1 MNRTKK
7 YLMSTIIL
15 LSSSLYASDKK
26 IDSIEELTKTVD
38 VTVPTEQKTKT
49 QAKDIVNKSKKSLQT
64 KYGSASF
71 YGPGFHGRKTAS
83 GEVFNQNA
91 LTAAHRTLPFGTK
104 LRVTCTA
111 TGRSVVVKVND
122 RGPFAGRNRVLDLSV
137 GAAKAIGMIEKG
149 VTNVKYEVLN

>member
-1 MNRTKK
+1 
-7 YLMSTIIL
+7 MSTIIL
-15 LSSSLYASDKK
+15 LSSSIYASDKK

-111 TGRSVVVKVND
+111 TGRSTIVKVND
-122 RGPFAGRNRVLDLSV
+122 RGPYHGNRILDLSV
-137 GAAKAIGMIEKG
+137 GAAKAIGMVEKG

>member
-15 LSSSLYASDKK
+15 LSSSIYASDKK

-104 LRVTCTA
+104 LRVTCTT
-111 TGRSVVVKVND
+111 TGRSTIVKVND
-122 RGPFAGRNRVLDLSV
+122 RGPYHGNRILDLSV
-137 GAAKAIGMIEKG
+137 GAAKAIGIVEKG

>member
-15 LSSSLYASDKK
+15 LSSSIYASDKK
-26 IDSIEELTKTVD
+26 TDSIEELTKTVD

-91 LTAAHRTLPFGTK
+91 LTAAHRALPFGTK
-104 LRVTCTA
+104 LRVTCTT
-111 TGRSVVVKVND
+111 TGRSTIVKVND
-122 RGPFAGRNRVLDLSV
+122 RGPYHGNRILDLSV

>member
-1 MNRTKK
+1 
-7 YLMSTIIL
+7 MSTIIL
-15 LSSSLYASDKK
+15 LSSSIYASDKK
-26 IDSIEELTKTVD
+26 TDSIEELTKTVD

-104 LRVTCTA
+104 LRVTCTT
-111 TGRSVVVKVND
+111 TGRSVVVRVND
-122 RGPFAGRNRVLDLSV
+122 RGPFHGNRVLDLSL
-137 GAAKAIGMIEKG
+137 GSAKAIGMVDRG
-149 VTNVKYEVLN
+149 VTKVKYEILK

>member
-15 LSSSLYASDKK
+15 LSSSIYASDKK

-111 TGRSVVVKVND
+111 TGRSVVVRVND
-122 RGPFAGRNRVLDLSV
+122 RGPFHSNRVIDLSL
-137 GAAKAIGMIEKG
+137 GSAKAIGMVDRG
-149 VTNVKYEVLN
+149 VTKVKYEILK

>member
-1 MNRTKK
+1 
-7 YLMSTIIL
+7 MSTIIL
-15 LSSSLYASDKK
+15 LSSSIYASDKK
-26 IDSIEELTKTVD
+26 IDSIKELTETVD

-111 TGRSVVVKVND
+111 TGRSTIVKVND
-122 RGPFAGRNRVLDLSV
+122 RGPYHGNRILDLSV
-137 GAAKAIGMIEKG
+137 GAAKAIGMVEKG

>member
-26 IDSIEELTKTVD
+26 TDSIEELTKTVD

-104 LRVTCTA
+104 LRVTCTT
-111 TGRSVVVKVND
+111 TGRSTIVKVND
-122 RGPFAGRNRVLDLSV
+122 RGPFAGRNRVLDLSK
-137 GAAKAIGMIEKG
+137 AAFLQIAPLSKG
-149 VTNVKYEVLN
+149 VTYIKYEILH

>member
-15 LSSSLYASDKK
+15 LSSSIYASDKK
-26 IDSIEELTKTVD
+26 TDSIEELTKTVN

-111 TGRSVVVKVND
+111 TGRSVVVRVND

-149 VTNVKYEVLN
+149 VTSVKYEVLN

>member
-1 MNRTKK
+1 
-7 YLMSTIIL
+7 MSTIIL
-15 LSSSLYASDKK
+15 LSSSIYASDKK

-104 LRVTCTA
+104 LRVTCTT
-111 TGRSVVVKVND
+111 TGRSTIVKVND
-122 RGPFAGRNRVLDLSV
+122 RGPYHGNRILDLSV

-149 VTNVKYEVLN
+149 VTNVKYEILK

>member
-26 IDSIEELTKTVD
+26 TDNIEELTKTVD

-111 TGRSVVVKVND
+111 TGRSTIVKVND
-122 RGPFAGRNRVLDLSV
+122 RGPYHGNRILDLSV

>member
-15 LSSSLYASDKK
+15 LSSSIYASDKK

-104 LRVTCTA
+104 LRVTCTT
-111 TGRSVVVKVND
+111 TGRSVVVRVND
-122 RGPFAGRNRVLDLSV
+122 RGPFAGRNRVLDLSL
-137 GAAKAIGMIEKG
+137 GSAKAIGMVDRG
-149 VTNVKYEVLN
+149 VTKVKYEILK

>member
-26 IDSIEELTKTVD
+26 TDSIEELTKTVD

-104 LRVTCTA
+104 LQVTCTT
-111 TGRSVVVKVND
+111 TGRSVVVRVND

>member
-26 IDSIEELTKTVD
+26 TDSIEELTKTVD

-104 LRVTCTA
+104 LRVTCTT
-111 TGRSVVVKVND
+111 TGRSTIVKVND
-122 RGPFAGRNRVLDLSV
+122 RGPYHGNRILDLSV

>member
-7 YLMSTIIL
+7 YLMFTIIL
-15 LSSSLYASDKK
+15 LSSSIYASDKK
-26 IDSIEELTKTVD
+26 TDSIEELTKTVD

-111 TGRSVVVKVND
+111 TGRSTIVKVND
-122 RGPFAGRNRVLDLSV
+122 RGPYHGNRILDLSV

>member
-15 LSSSLYASDKK
+15 LSSSIYASDKK

-111 TGRSVVVKVND
+111 TGRSTIVKIND
-122 RGPFAGRNRVLDLSV
+122 RGPYHGNRILDLSV

>member
-1 MNRTKK
+1 
-7 YLMSTIIL
+7 MSTIIL
-15 LSSSLYASDKK
+15 LSSSIYASDKK
-26 IDSIEELTKTVD
+26 TDSIEELTKTVD

-111 TGRSVVVKVND
+111 TGRSTIVKVND
-122 RGPFAGRNRVLDLSV
+122 RGPYHGNRILDLSV
-137 GAAKAIGMIEKG
+137 GAAKAIGMVEKG

>member
-1 MNRTKK
+1 
-7 YLMSTIIL
+7 MSTIIL
-15 LSSSLYASDKK
+15 LSSSIYASDKK
-26 IDSIEELTKTVD
+26 IDSIKELTETVD

-104 LRVTCTA
+104 LRVTCTT
-111 TGRSVVVKVND
+111 TGRSTIVKVND
-122 RGPFAGRNRVLDLSV
+122 RGPYHGNRILDLSV
-137 GAAKAIGMIEKG
+137 GAAKAIGMVEKG
-149 VTNVKYEVLN
+149 VTNVKYEILK

>member
-1 MNRTKK
+1 MKRTKQ

-15 LSSSLYASDKK
+15 LSSSIYASDKK
-26 IDSIEELTKTVD
+26 IDSIKELTETVD

-111 TGRSVVVKVND
+111 TGRSTIVKVND
-122 RGPFAGRNRVLDLSV
+122 RGPYHGNRILDLSV
-137 GAAKAIGMIEKG
+137 GAAKAIGMVEKG
-149 VTNVKYEVLN
+149 VTNVKYEILK

>member
-15 LSSSLYASDKK
+15 LSSSIYASDKK
-26 IDSIEELTKTVD
+26 TDSIEELTKTVD

-111 TGRSVVVKVND
+111 TGRSTIVKVND
-122 RGPFAGRNRVLDLSV
+122 RGPYHGNRILDLSV
-137 GAAKAIGMIEKG
+137 GAAKAIGMVEKG

>member
-7 YLMSTIIL
+7 YLMFTIIL

-26 IDSIEELTKTVD
+26 TDSIEELTKTVD

-111 TGRSVVVKVND
+111 TGRSVVVRVND
-122 RGPFAGRNRVLDLSV
+122 RGPFHGNRVLDLSL
-137 GAAKAIGMIEKG
+137 GSAKAIGMIEKG

>member
-15 LSSSLYASDKK
+15 LSSSIYASDKK
-26 IDSIEELTKTVD
+26 TDSIEELTKTVD

-111 TGRSVVVKVND
+111 TGRSTIVKVND
-122 RGPFAGRNRVLDLSV
+122 RGPYHGNRILDLSV
-137 GAAKAIGMIEKG
+137 GAAKAIGMVEKG
-149 VTNVKYEVLN
+149 VTNIKYEVLN

>member
-15 LSSSLYASDKK
+15 LSSSIYASDKK
-26 IDSIEELTKTVD
+26 IDSIKELTETVD

-111 TGRSVVVKVND
+111 TGRSTIVKVND
-122 RGPFAGRNRVLDLSV
+122 RGPYHGNRILDLSV
-137 GAAKAIGMIEKG
+137 GAAKAIGMVEKG

>member
-1 MNRTKK
+1 
-7 YLMSTIIL
+7 MSTIIL
-15 LSSSLYASDKK
+15 LSSSIYASDKK

-104 LRVTCTA
+104 LRVTCTT
-111 TGRSVVVKVND
+111 TGRSVVVRVND
-122 RGPFAGRNRVLDLSV
+122 RGPFHGNRVLDLSL
-137 GAAKAIGMIEKG
+137 GSAKAIGMVDRG
-149 VTNVKYEVLN
+149 VTKVKYEILK

>member
-15 LSSSLYASDKK
+15 LSSSIYASDKK

-49 QAKDIVNKSKKSLQT
+49 QAKDIVDKSKKSLQT

-111 TGRSVVVKVND
+111 TGRSTIVKVND
-122 RGPFAGRNRVLDLSV
+122 RGPYHGNRILDLSV

>member
-7 YLMSTIIL
+7 YLMSTIIF
-15 LSSSLYASDKK
+15 LSSSIYASDKK
-26 IDSIEELTKTVD
+26 IDSIEELTKTAD

-83 GEVFNQNA
+83 GEVFDQNA

-104 LRVTCTA
+104 LRVTCTT
-111 TGRSVVVKVND
+111 TGRSVVVRVND
-122 RGPFAGRNRVLDLSV
+122 RGPFHGNRVLDLSL
-137 GAAKAIGMIEKG
+137 GSAKAIGMVDRG
-149 VTNVKYEVLN
+149 VTKVKYEILK

>member
-1 MNRTKK
+1 MKRTKK

-26 IDSIEELTKTVD
+26 IDSIKELTETVD

-104 LRVTCTA
+104 LRITCTA
-111 TGRSVVVKVND
+111 TGRSTIVKVND
-122 RGPFAGRNRVLDLSV
+122 RGPYHGNRILDLSV
-137 GAAKAIGMIEKG
+137 GAAKAIGMVEKG

>member
-1 MNRTKK
+1 
-7 YLMSTIIL
+7 MSTIIL

-104 LRVTCTA
+104 LRVTCTT
-111 TGRSVVVKVND
+111 TGRSTIVKVND
-122 RGPFAGRNRVLDLSV
+122 RGPYHGNRILDLSV

>member
-1 MNRTKK
+1 
-7 YLMSTIIL
+7 MSTIIF
-15 LSSSLYASDKK
+15 LSSSIYAFDKK
-26 IDSIEELTKTVD
+26 IDSIEELTKTAD
-38 VTVPTEQKTKT
+38 ITVPTEQKTKT

-111 TGRSVVVKVND
+111 TGRSTIVKVND
-122 RGPFAGRNRVLDLSV
+122 RGPYHGNRILDLSV
-137 GAAKAIGMIEKG
+137 GAAKAIGMVEKG

>member
-15 LSSSLYASDKK
+15 LSSSIYASDKK
-26 IDSIEELTKTVD
+26 TDSIEELTKTVD

-104 LRVTCTA
+104 LRVTCTT
-111 TGRSVVVKVND
+111 TGRSVVVRVND
-122 RGPFAGRNRVLDLSV
+122 RGPFHGNRVLDLSL
-137 GAAKAIGMIEKG
+137 GSAKAIGMVDRG
-149 VTNVKYEVLN
+149 VTKVKYEILK

>member
-1 MNRTKK
+1 MKRTKK

-15 LSSSLYASDKK
+15 LSSSIYASDKK
-26 IDSIEELTKTVD
+26 IDSIKELTETVD

-111 TGRSVVVKVND
+111 TGRSTIVKVND
-122 RGPFAGRNRVLDLSV
+122 RGPYHGNRILDLSV
-137 GAAKAIGMIEKG
+137 GAAKAIGMVEKG

>member
-15 LSSSLYASDKK
+15 LSSSIYASDKK
-26 IDSIEELTKTVD
+26 TDSIEELTKTVD

-111 TGRSVVVKVND
+111 TGRSTIVKVND
-122 RGPFAGRNRVLDLSV
+122 RGPYHGNRILDLSV

>member
-26 IDSIEELTKTVD
+26 TDSIEELTKTVD

-104 LRVTCTA
+104 LRVTCTT
-111 TGRSVVVKVND
+111 TGRSVVVRVND
-122 RGPFAGRNRVLDLSV
+122 RGPFHGNRVLDLSL
-137 GAAKAIGMIEKG
+137 GSAKAIGMVDRG
-149 VTNVKYEVLN
+149 VTKVKYEILK